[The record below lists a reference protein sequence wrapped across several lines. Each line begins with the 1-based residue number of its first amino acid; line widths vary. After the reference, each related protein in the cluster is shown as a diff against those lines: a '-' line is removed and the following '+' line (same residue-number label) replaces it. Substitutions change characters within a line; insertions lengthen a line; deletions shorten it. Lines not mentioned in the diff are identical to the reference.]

1 MHSEPSAESIE
12 FYRVGFACE
21 AAPKIGCGM
30 RAKPVLQSLERME
43 GVTGAWLSR
52 SGTFLAVRWKP
63 PSKDSNARVLS
74 AVAAEDCACI
84 EPVADVAER
93 RRISESLAAGRD
105 WYRADDI
112 DQLSIE
118 EASII
123 AERVMRRI
131 AAKAALEPSQSAR
144 LARTIAEAC
153 ARFLTSEAPGT
164 VVLREERLRRVII
177 DAGRP
182 ELSSEHHGVLEAA
195 AASGH
200 RPLAGER

>member
-1 MHSEPSAESIE
+1 MHSEPFAESID
-12 FYRVGFACE
+12 FYRVAFACE

-52 SGTFLAVRWKP
+52 SGAFLAVRWRS
-63 PSKDSNARVLS
+63 PSKASDARVLS
-74 AVAAEDCACI
+74 AFAAHDCACI
-84 EPVADVAER
+84 EPVADAAER

-112 DQLSIE
+112 DELSIE

-123 AERVMRRI
+123 TERVMRRI
-131 AAKAALEPSQSAR
+131 TAKAALEPDQNAR
-144 LARTIAEAC
+144 LARTLAEAC

-164 VVLREERLRRVII
+164 AVSREERLRRVII

-182 ELSSEHHGVLEAA
+182 QLPSEHHGVLEAA

-200 RPLAGER
+200 RPLPGER